1 MNGILIACGGALIA
15 AIVSLIQLF
24 AQRKWQKQDRTAD
37 SITELSGKVND
48 VQTTLDAHIK
58 ADAENDAKQA
68 RRRIISFSD
77 ECRRGLQHS
86 EEHFTSILDD
96 ITDYKY
102 YCEHVNP
109 KFKNEKAVHSIK
121 FIEEVYAKAQKEN
134 KFI

>member
-37 SITELSGKVND
+37 RITELSEKVND
-48 VQTTLDAHIK
+48 VQTTLNAHIK

>member
-37 SITELSGKVND
+37 RITELSGKIND

>member
-37 SITELSGKVND
+37 RITELSGKVND

>member
-37 SITELSGKVND
+37 RITELYGKIND
-48 VQTTLDAHIK
+48 VQTTLNAHIK

>member
-15 AIVSLIQLF
+15 AIVSRIQLF

-37 SITELSGKVND
+37 RITELSGKIND
-48 VQTTLDAHIK
+48 VQTTLNAHIK

>member
-1 MNGILIACGGALIA
+1 MNAILIACAGSLIA
-15 AIVSLIQLF
+15 TSGTIIALLL
-24 AQRKWQKQDRTAD
+24 QRKWQKEDRTAD
-37 SITELSGKVND
+37 NITELSGKMND

-121 FIEEVYAKAQKEN
+121 FIEEVYEKAQKEN

>member
-37 SITELSGKVND
+37 RITELSGKIND
-48 VQTTLDAHIK
+48 VQTTLNAHIK

-121 FIEEVYAKAQKEN
+121 FIEEVYSKAQKEN